1 MTAEGRPDRARVL
14 VLLPSTKDAHRT
26 VSLLE
31 EAKVPATA
39 CADLAELCQ
48 KVRAGADA
56 ILITDDVILS
66 DSSGFLAEAMREQ
79 PPWSSVPVLV
89 LAREGSSPHVQ
100 KVASNELTS
109 LTIVE
114 RPVRMHTLVSLV
126 LTALRARQH
135 QYQIRDAMLVRE
147 QQSAELRAQEER
159 LLEADRRKDEFLA
172 TLAHE
177 LRNPLAPIRT
187 GLQLLSGEPPP
198 ETARH
203 ALAVMQRQTSHMVR
217 LIDDLLD
224 ISRITRGKLELRR
237 ERVTLGAIV
246 DAAVEASRPFIDW
259 SGHELRVSVA
269 APSLVLDA
277 DLTRLA
283 QVLSNLL
290 NNACK
295 YTSRGGAIELVADRN
310 GDEVVIEVRDSGVG
324 IPPHRLTDIFE
335 MFSQVDHAHG
345 GLGIGLALVRRL
357 VEMHGGTVRA
367 SSEGTGTGST
377 FIVRLPLAR
386 GAVSQREATPAA
398 LPPELRTEQRILVV
412 DDNDDAAELLAL
424 MLEQSG
430 YSTQVAHDGPAALA
444 AVQSWHPEIVIL
456 DIGLP
461 GMSGYDVAR
470 ALRNEVRVAD
480 LALVALTGWG
490 TERDKR
496 DAAAAGFDAHLTKPV
511 DARDLQRVLTRLE
524 TARNSP

>member
-1 MTAEGRPDRARVL
+1 M
-14 VLLPSTKDAHRT
+14 
-26 VSLLE
+26 
-31 EAKVPATA
+31 
-39 CADLAELCQ
+39 
-48 KVRAGADA
+48 
-56 ILITDDVILS
+56 
-66 DSSGFLAEAMREQ
+66 
-79 PPWSSVPVLV
+79 
-89 LAREGSSPHVQ
+89 
-100 KVASNELTS
+100 
-109 LTIVE
+109 
-114 RPVRMHTLVSLV
+114 LVSE
-126 LTALRARQH
+126 RQ
-135 QYQIRDAMLVRE
+135 A
-147 QQSAELRAQEER
+147 AELRAQEER

-187 GLQLLSGEPPP
+187 GLQLLSADPPP

-203 ALAVMQRQTSHMVR
+203 ALAVMQRQTAHMVR

-237 ERVTLGAIV
+237 ERVTLGAIG

-259 SGHELRVSVA
+259 NGHELRVSVA
-269 APSLVLDA
+269 EPSLVLDA

-295 YTSRGGAIELVADRN
+295 YTPSGGSIELAAERN
-310 GDEVVIEVRDSGVG
+310 GDEAVIEVRDRGVG
-324 IPPHRLTDIFE
+324 IPPHRLTDIFD

-357 VEMHGGTVRA
+357 VEMHGGLVRA
-367 SSEGTGTGST
+367 SSEGPGTGST
-377 FIVRLPLAR
+377 FIVRLPLAP
-386 GAVSQREATPAA
+386 GAASQHEPKPAA
-398 LPPELRTEQRILVV
+398 VPSDLRTEQRILVV

-424 MLEQSG
+424 MLAQAG
-430 YSTQVAHDGPAALA
+430 YSTQVAHDGPSALA
-444 AVQSWHPEIVIL
+444 AVESWHPEIVIL

-470 ALRNEVRVAD
+470 ALRNEGGAAD
-480 LALVALTGWG
+480 LSLVALTGWG

-496 DAAAAGFDAHLTKPV
+496 DAVEAGFDAHLTKPV

-524 TARNSP
+524 TARNPA